1 MSYHP
6 INLAVRFLL
15 ELAALAALGYWGRQ
29 QGSGLTGYAL
39 MIVLPLIAAILWGIF
54 NVPGDPSRSG
64 KAPVAV
70 PGIVRLGLELLFFT
84 AAVIALYHAGAIRS
98 SQVLGTVV
106 AIHYLVSYNRILW
119 LLER

>member
-15 ELAALAALGYWGRQ
+15 ELAGLAALGYWGWR

-39 MIVLPLIAAILWGIF
+39 TVALPLIAAALWGVF

-64 KAPVAV
+64 NAPVAV
-70 PGIVRLGLELLFFT
+70 PGAVRLVLELTFFA
-84 AAVIALYHAGAIRS
+84 AAVIALYYAGAVRTSWI
-98 SQVLGTVV
+98 LGIV
-106 AIHYLVSYNRILW
+106 AVTHYALSYDRILW

>member
-15 ELAALAALGYWGRQ
+15 ELAGLAALGYWGWR

-39 MIVLPLIAAILWGIF
+39 TVALPLIAAVLWGVF

-64 KAPVAV
+64 GAPVAV
-70 PGIVRLGLELLFFT
+70 PGMVRLILELTFFT
-84 AAVIALYHAGAIRS
+84 AAVIALYHAGAVRS
-98 SQVLGTVV
+98 SWILGIVAVTHYVL
-106 AIHYLVSYNRILW
+106 SYDRILW